1 MTFTHLILPFQM
13 ICDADLL
20 ITNVVALWPGSAHD
34 ARIFRSCTLS
44 QRLELG
50 SHTNMFIKI
59 VSKVALLPFYLCNL
73 NLLHFCSQVNS
84 QD

>member
-1 MTFTHLILPFQM
+1 M

-34 ARIFRSCTLS
+34 ARIFRSCNLA

-50 SHTNMFIKI
+50 SYTHIIIMI
-59 VSKVALLPFYLCNL
+59 VSKVLPCYLGSTKYCVFVL
-73 NLLHFCSQVNS
+73 R
-84 QD
+84 